1 MQIDEATIE
10 QMQSDIRRILSI
22 LDSNGGFSQNR
33 LVLGRF
39 QPGEQIQM
47 ADSRLYD
54 GNGSP
59 FTNYQQMWRA
69 KRKGCPFTTPDNVRQ
84 WSIKA
89 EDLEEW
95 LQGGAQKNVL
105 MQLK

>member
-1 MQIDEATIE
+1 MDIDNEIIT
-10 QMQSDIRRILSI
+10 QMQRDVRRILSI
-22 LDSNGGFSQNR
+22 IDNGGFSQNR

-59 FTNYQQMWRA
+59 FTNYQQMARA

-95 LQGGAQKNVL
+95 LQGGSQKNVL

>member
-22 LDSNGGFSQNR
+22 LDSNGGFTHNE

-47 ADSRLYD
+47 CDRQLYD

-59 FTNYQQMWRA
+59 FTNYQQMARA
-69 KRKGCPFTTPDNVRQ
+69 KKKGCPFATPDTIKQ

-89 EDLEEW
+89 EDLRDW
-95 LQGGAQKNVL
+95 LTASRTKTELIN
-105 MQLK
+105 LK

>member
-1 MQIDEATIE
+1 MDIDNEIIT
-10 QMQSDIRRILSI
+10 QMQRDIRRILSI
-22 LDSNGGFSQNR
+22 IDNGGFSQNR

-59 FTNYQQMWRA
+59 FTNYQQMARA

-95 LQGGAQKNVL
+95 LQGGK
-105 MQLK
+105 